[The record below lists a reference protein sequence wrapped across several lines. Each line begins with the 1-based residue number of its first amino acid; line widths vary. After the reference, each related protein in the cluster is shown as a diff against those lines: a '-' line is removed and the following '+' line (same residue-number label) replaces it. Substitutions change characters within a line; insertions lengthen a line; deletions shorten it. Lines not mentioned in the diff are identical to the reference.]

1 MAWNTSM
8 GIPYSPPNKV
18 DLLKCK
24 TSYRIAEKTQRVA
37 YGWYFGITQQHV
49 KTSEALLAS
58 AERILKKQETQNLPA
73 DIQASLKQLETTLG
87 GFGPESTVY
96 RELETTLRELNQVM
110 AEFKPVL
117 RTINEKPN
125 ALIFGES
132 NTADPIPAKGKQE
145 WNPGYWWC

>member
-1 MAWNTSM
+1 MDDTLASLNST
-8 GIPYSPPNKV
+8 
-18 DLLKCK
+18 L
-24 TSYRIAEKTQRVA
+24 
-37 YGWYFGITQQHV
+37 

-132 NTADPIPAKGKQE
+132 NAADPIPAKGKQE
-145 WNPGYWWC
+145 

>member
-1 MAWNTSM
+1 MLRKLNGLPMDDTLASLNST
-8 GIPYSPPNKV
+8 
-18 DLLKCK
+18 L
-24 TSYRIAEKTQRVA
+24 
-37 YGWYFGITQQHV
+37 

-145 WNPGYWWC
+145 